1 MYQTYN
7 IDPFMAYNRRLT
19 TDFLMTIA
27 NEKISFEVAINK
39 LHS

>member
-27 NEKISFEVAINK
+27 NETKEISLA
-39 LHS
+39 